1 MIQLY
6 RIIGVFGDQVKLT
19 KNTSIGQYDWESN
32 TWSESKLN
40 TETLNGTFLNDLG
53 ATCSSMIS
61 YVYWKVGGNTDANI
75 RNVIVKNAYIN
86 EIVSPVA
93 NTTYLAN

>member
-1 MIQLY
+1 
-6 RIIGVFGDQVKLT
+6 
-19 KNTSIGQYDWESN
+19 
-32 TWSESKLN
+32 
-40 TETLNGTFLNDLG
+40 
-53 ATCSSMIS
+53 MIS